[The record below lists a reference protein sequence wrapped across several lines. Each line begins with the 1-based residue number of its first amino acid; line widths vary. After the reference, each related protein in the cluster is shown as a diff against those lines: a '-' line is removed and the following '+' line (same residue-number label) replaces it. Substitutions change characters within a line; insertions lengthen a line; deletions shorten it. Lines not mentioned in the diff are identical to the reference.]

1 MFGIFL
7 HFTYNGET
15 EWISLVVAGMIIGG
29 VVVVDTS
36 EISPYPDSSL
46 RIFVESENGW
56 VAQTMRYIILMNMI
70 LPYLCWRVVFIQS
83 IKCAEP
89 QIS

>member
-7 HFTYNGET
+7 HFTYNGEA
-15 EWISLVVAGMIIGG
+15 ECMRHIRIGFVVAGMIIGG

-46 RIFVESENGW
+46 RIFVESENG
-56 VAQTMRYIILMNMI
+56 
-70 LPYLCWRVVFIQS
+70 
-83 IKCAEP
+83 
-89 QIS
+89 

>member
-1 MFGIFL
+1 MFGVFL

-15 EWISLVVAGMIIGG
+15 ECMRNIGIGFVVAGMIISG

-46 RIFVESENGW
+46 RIFVESENG
-56 VAQTMRYIILMNMI
+56 
-70 LPYLCWRVVFIQS
+70 
-83 IKCAEP
+83 
-89 QIS
+89 